1 MPSNWDAHLAWSG
14 GVESTAIL
22 AWAIK
27 TGHKV
32 KVFHAYPHWDNQDK
46 DEYNKPPESDLWKKE
61 QYEAC
66 KKMEEEWLAP
76 LGINVWYCHS
86 GVESKAHGHNPWND
100 YSNSEMHQFFIW
112 MYWGLIFTQVDQC
125 KTIWYGDNYGLDG
138 YGDGKGDEGWTVDQ
152 TDEMT
157 SRSPTYQKCKQACHN
172 LAEGYY
178 GANKLIMECPI
189 PHRTKTE
196 QWEMIP
202 DNVKPLV
209 FSTDASWH
217 MRSENYKL
225 WREKNAD
232 KI

>member
-1 MPSNWDAHLAWSG
+1 M
-14 GVESTAIL
+14 
-22 AWAIK
+22 
-27 TGHKV
+27 
-32 KVFHAYPHWDNQDK
+32 
-46 DEYNKPPESDLWKKE
+46 DLN
-61 QYEAC
+61 
-66 KKMEEEWLAP
+66 
-76 LGINVWYCHS
+76 I
-86 GVESKAHGHNPWND
+86 
-100 YSNSEMHQFFIW
+100 
-112 MYWGLIFTQVDQC
+112 
-125 KTIWYGDNYGLDG
+125 DNYGLDD

-202 DNVKPLV
+202 DDVKPLV
-209 FSTDASWH
+209 FSTDPNWH
-217 MRSENYKL
+217 LLSENYKL
-225 WREKNAD
+225 WRKKNAD